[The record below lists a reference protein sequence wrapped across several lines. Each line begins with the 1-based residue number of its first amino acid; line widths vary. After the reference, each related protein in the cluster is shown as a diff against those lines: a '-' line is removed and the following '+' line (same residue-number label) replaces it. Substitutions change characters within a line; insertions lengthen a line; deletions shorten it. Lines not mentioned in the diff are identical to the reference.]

1 MREDMNRVET
11 QMESTGAAEESVL
24 KARVGELTHDLE
36 MSIFC
41 MASLAESRE
50 AAAGYHVRRTREYVA
65 LLADAL
71 QGEAGFEDYLTS
83 QRIELLKM
91 AAPLHDIGKVA
102 IADRILLKKGPLN
115 RTEWEEMKRHT
126 TYGRDALLRAEQ
138 DFGTSSFLE
147 MARVIAYSHHERWDG
162 KGYPEAKIGEEIPPA
177 GRIMALADVYDAL
190 ISRRVYKGACSHREA
205 VEKISRERGA
215 HFDPVVVDAFLQRE
229 QAFLAVARRFA
240 DADTAV

>member
-1 MREDMNRVET
+1 MNMDKG
-11 QMESTGAAEESVL
+11 QMEITGGAAEPEL
-24 KARVGELTHDLE
+24 EARVRELTHDLE

-50 AAAGYHVRRTREYVA
+50 ATAGYHVRRTREYVA
-65 LLADAL
+65 LLAEEL
-71 QGEAGFEDYLTS
+71 QGQAGFDDDLTP

-102 IADRILLKKGPLN
+102 ISDRILLKKGPLN

-138 DFGTSSFLE
+138 DFGTSSFLA
-147 MARVIAYSHHERWDG
+147 MARLIAYSHHERWDG
-162 KGYPEAKIGEEIPPA
+162 KGYPEALLGEAIPVA

-190 ISRRVYKGACSHREA
+190 ISRRVYKSACSHKEA
-205 VEKISRERGA
+205 VEKIRRERGA
-215 HFDPVVVDAFLQRE
+215 HFDPAVVDAFLQRE
-229 QAFLAVARRFA
+229 QDFLTVARRFP